1 MPGFPGDFSEGLIG
15 ETEEMIELATDD
27 LEKSLKRK
35 LTDLEREWVRLNHTV
50 GLQDEAEEFGRRHP
64 NLFNRHAQTNDN
76 TEGRG

>member
-15 ETEEMIELATDD
+15 ETEEMIQLATDG

-50 GLQDEAEEFGRRHP
+50 GLQDEAEEFQAEHP
-64 NLFNRHAQTNDN
+64 NLFK
-76 TEGRG
+76 

>member
-50 GLQDEAEEFGRRHP
+50 GLQDEAEEFQAEHP
-64 NLFNRHAQTNDN
+64 NIFK
-76 TEGRG
+76 